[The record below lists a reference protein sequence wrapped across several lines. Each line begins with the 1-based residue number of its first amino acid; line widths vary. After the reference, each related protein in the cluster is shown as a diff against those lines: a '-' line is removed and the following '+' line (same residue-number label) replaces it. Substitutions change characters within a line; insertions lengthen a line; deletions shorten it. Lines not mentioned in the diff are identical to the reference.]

1 MKQHVYIVWSHPR
14 RNSLTAQMVHSLRQ
28 RAEARG
34 AHVTELDLYRSD
46 FDPVLRVED
55 EPEWGNPDKRYSPE
69 VHRLFAELDNQDIIF
84 FVFPVWWYSFP
95 AMLKGYLERV
105 WNYGLAYGEQNRL
118 TAKTVRWLAL
128 AGGSHRSFI
137 KYGWEK
143 NITDHLLGVSA
154 YLAIR
159 DVDVHFLYNT
169 LGVEEAIQDD
179 VSHYAQLFEQMYAV
193 VDSTV

>member
-55 EPEWGNPDKRYSPE
+55 EPEWDNPDKRYSPE

-118 TAKTVRWLAL
+118 TAKRCAGWRWRA
-128 AGGSHRSFI
+128 APIG
-137 KYGWEK
+137 
-143 NITDHLLGVSA
+143 HLLNMAGRKTSPIIFWAFRLIWRSA
-154 YLAIR
+154 MWTSI
-159 DVDVHFLYNT
+159 
-169 LGVEEAIQDD
+169 
-179 VSHYAQLFEQMYAV
+179 S
-193 VDSTV
+193 STTR